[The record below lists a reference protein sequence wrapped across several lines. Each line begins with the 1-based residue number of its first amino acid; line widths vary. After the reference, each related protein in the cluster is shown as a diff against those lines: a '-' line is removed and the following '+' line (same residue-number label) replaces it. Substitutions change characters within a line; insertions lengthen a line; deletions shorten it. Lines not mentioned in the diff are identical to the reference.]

1 MVAVAAVNPRT
12 TDLMTKYTDPYV
24 GGLLRQ
30 AVDKVV
36 PALVATYTA
45 GFIFGQFVHSLNN
58 KLAQAVK

>member
-1 MVAVAAVNPRT
+1 
-12 TDLMTKYTDPYV
+12 MTKYTDSYV

-30 AVDKVV
+30 SIDKVV

-45 GFIFGQFVHSLNN
+45 GFIFGQFVHGLND